1 MMPLDQKFLC
11 GSFPPLVTPFRQGQ
25 VDYSKFAELCE
36 RQVKQGSHGIVV
48 AGTTGEP
55 SSLTLQ
61 ERMELLKVAV
71 SVIAGR
77 IQVIAATGSQS
88 YAETAQL
95 TANAEEAG
103 ADAVLVVT
111 PYYIK
116 PSQRGLVEY
125 FVTLGRQTSLPL
137 MIYHIP
143 GRAAVSIKA
152 QTVMQIAEQIP
163 NLVGLKHA
171 DQNLE
176 LLTELL
182 IGIGREFRIFC
193 GVEALSFPMLA
204 LGGSGLMNAVGNLA
218 PARVAALY
226 AAVQE
231 RNFERALEIHTELFE
246 LNQSIFLDTNPIPLK
261 YMMSRLGLLD
271 TPELRLPLVPL
282 DEAHA
287 KILDPVL
294 FRAGL
299 LQSPLTSQAST
310 HANGSVIA

>member
-1 MMPLDQKFLC
+1 MMSLDKTFLR
-11 GSFPPLVTPFRQGQ
+11 GSFPPLVTPFRGGK
-25 VDYSKFAELCE
+25 VDYDKFAELAE
-36 RQVKQGSHGIVV
+36 RQVQQGSHGIVV

-55 SSLTLQ
+55 SSLTVE
-61 ERMELLKVAV
+61 ERTELLKVAV

-77 IQVIAATGSQS
+77 IQVVAATGSQS
-88 YAETAQL
+88 FAETTRL
-95 TANAEEAG
+95 TEEAERAG

-125 FVTLGRQTSLPL
+125 FVSLGKQTGLPL

-152 QTVMQIAEQIP
+152 QTVMKIAEKTP
-163 NLVGLKHA
+163 HLVGIKHA

-182 IGIGREFRIFC
+182 VGLGPEFRIFC
-193 GVEALSFPMLA
+193 GAEALSLPMLV
-204 LGGSGLMNAVGNLA
+204 LGASGLMNAVGNLA

-226 AAVQE
+226 AAVQQGDI
-231 RNFERALEIHTELFE
+231 ERARAIHVELFE
-246 LNQSIFLDTNPIPLK
+246 LNQSIFIDTNPVPLK

-271 TPELRLPLVPL
+271 APELRLPLVSL
-282 DEAHA
+282 DEANA

-294 FRAGL
+294 MRAGL
-299 LQSPLTSQAST
+299 LEPS
-310 HANGSVIA
+310 HA

>member
-1 MMPLDQKFLC
+1 MMPLNKTFLR
-11 GSFPPLVTPFRQGQ
+11 GSFPPLVTPFRGGK
-25 VDYSKFAELCE
+25 VDYNKFAELAE

-55 SSLTLQ
+55 SSLSVD
-61 ERMELLKVAV
+61 ERIELLKVAV
-71 SVIAGR
+71 STIAGR
-77 IQVIAATGSQS
+77 IQVVAATGSQS
-88 YAETAQL
+88 FVETAQL
-95 TANAEEAG
+95 TLEAEQAG

-116 PSQRGLVEY
+116 PSQRGLVDY
-125 FVTLGRQTSLPL
+125 FVALGKRIALPL

-152 QTVMQIAEQIP
+152 QTVMKISEQIP
-163 NLVGLKHA
+163 HLIGLKHA

-182 IGIGREFRIFC
+182 VGLGPEFRIFC
-193 GVEALSFPMLA
+193 GVEALSLPMLI

-231 RNFERALEIHTELFE
+231 RDLERARKIHVELFE
-246 LNQSIFLDTNPIPLK
+246 LNQSIFLDTNPVPLK

-271 TPELRLPLVPL
+271 APELRLPLASL
-282 DEAHA
+282 DEANKA
-287 KILDPVL
+287 ILDPVL
-294 FRAGL
+294 IRAGL
-299 LQSPLTSQAST
+299 LEASFSPAT
-310 HANGSVIA
+310 

>member
-1 MMPLDQKFLC
+1 MMHLEQTFLR

-25 VDYSKFAELCE
+25 VDYDNFAELCD
-36 RQVKQGSHGIVV
+36 RQVKEGSHGIVV

-55 SSLTLQ
+55 SSLSLQ
-61 ERMELLKVAV
+61 ERMELLKVAI

-88 YAETAQL
+88 YAETAEL
-95 TANAEEAG
+95 TANAEQAG

-116 PSQRGLVEY
+116 PSQRGLLEY
-125 FVTLGRQTSLPL
+125 FVALGRRTSLPL

-152 QTVMQIAEQIP
+152 KTVMQIAEQTP

-182 IGIGREFRIFC
+182 IGIGRQFRIFC
-193 GVEALSFPMLA
+193 GAEALSFPMLA

-226 AAVQE
+226 SAVQE
-231 RNFERALEIHTELFE
+231 RNFEGALQIHTELFE
-246 LNQSIFLDTNPIPLK
+246 LNQSIFIDTNPIPLK

-271 TPELRLPLVPL
+271 APELRLPLVSL

-287 KILDPVL
+287 KVLDQVL
-294 FRAGL
+294 ARAGL
-299 LQSPLTSQAST
+299 LQSAVAS
-310 HANGSVIA
+310 SR